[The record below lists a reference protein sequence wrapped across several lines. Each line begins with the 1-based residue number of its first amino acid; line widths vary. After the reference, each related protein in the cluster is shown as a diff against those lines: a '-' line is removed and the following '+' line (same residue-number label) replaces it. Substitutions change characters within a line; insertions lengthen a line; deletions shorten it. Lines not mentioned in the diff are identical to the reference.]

1 MNFVLYK
8 EKKPSVLNRLDHLSS
23 FMSNVFQDGLHY
35 AFQLES
41 EAGDILSF
49 FLLSKNENM
58 KKNIEY
64 HENTKTKRRELNN

>member
-1 MNFVLYK
+1 MHSNC
-8 EKKPSVLNRLDHLSS
+8 KKKQNK
-23 FMSNVFQDGLHY
+23 QIKWY
-35 AFQLES
+35 LES

-64 HENTKTKRRELNN
+64 HENTKTKRRELSN

>member
-1 MNFVLYK
+1 MYFKMVRIMHSNC
-8 EKKPSVLNRLDHLSS
+8 KKKQNK
-23 FMSNVFQDGLHY
+23 QIKWY
-35 AFQLES
+35 LES

-64 HENTKTKRRELNN
+64 HENTKTKRRELRN